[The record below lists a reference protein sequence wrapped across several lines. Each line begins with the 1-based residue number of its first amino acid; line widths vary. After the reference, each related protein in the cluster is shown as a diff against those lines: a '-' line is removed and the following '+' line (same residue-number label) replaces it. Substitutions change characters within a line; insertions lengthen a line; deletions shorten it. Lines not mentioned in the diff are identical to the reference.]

1 MHYHFIQ
8 PNHILKPF
16 IKNYWIL
23 EDLNVTG
30 NSCRHRIIPSGFSEM
45 IFYYGDRYLSI
56 DSNNNSEALPI
67 FQISGQKKEFYDV
80 QATGKIGLIAVTF
93 KPDAAKL
100 FLKIPVSEIKN
111 ISVSLEDIY
120 GIRIKEFESKW
131 KEALNNKER
140 INLIE
145 TFLIKQLN
153 ESLKLDYN
161 RINYSLRFIDRNK
174 GIVSVEKLAQ
184 LSCLSTRQFNR
195 KFTEYVGLN
204 PKQFTRIVRFQNT
217 IYTQQQN
224 LFENFTDVAYQ
235 CGYYDQAHFINE
247 FKLFTG
253 YTPVEFFKTG
263 EVYSDYFS

>member
-1 MHYHFIQ
+1 MV
-8 PNHILKPF
+8 LPF
-16 IKNYWIL
+16 
-23 EDLNVTG
+23 
-30 NSCRHRIIPSGFSEM
+30 SQ
-45 IFYYGDRYLSI
+45 
-56 DSNNNSEALPI
+56 A
-67 FQISGQKKEFYDV
+67 SGQRKEFYDV
-80 QATGKIGLIAVTF
+80 QATGKVGLIAIAF

-120 GIRIKEFESKW
+120 GIQIKEFESKL
-131 KEALNNKER
+131 KESLNNKQR

-145 TFLIKQLN
+145 AFLIKQLD
-153 ESLKLDYN
+153 ESLIFDYN

-174 GIVSVEKLAQ
+174 GLVSVEKLAE

-204 PKQFTRIVRFQNT
+204 PKQFTRIVRFQNA

-224 LFENFTDVAYQ
+224 LFENFTDIAYQ

-253 YTPVEFFKTG
+253 HTLGEFFKLG